1 MLRGMRKQMKSICTD
16 PVDQKKAIKI
26 YGCTS
31 ETSMRAWNE
40 CFHSANRQFMFAAV
54 NSTDRQLFPDLCCM
68 YPRIEKCV
76 VTQMK
81 PKTSCKSDSN
91 LDIAGFYRATV
102 EISIKDTLDLACANF
117 ATEEQCNKVNP
128 QGVKALTEAGESNY
142 KVPEPFYLY
151 PLLKVLG
158 RLADSR

>member
-1 MLRGMRKQMKSICTD
+1 MSG
-16 PVDQKKAIKI
+16 VEAIKI
-26 YGCTS
+26 YSCTS
-31 ETSMRAWNE
+31 EASKKAWNG

-81 PKTSCKSDSN
+81 PKPSCKSESD

-102 EISIKDTLDLACANF
+102 EISIKDTLDLACGNF
-117 ATEEQCNKVNP
+117 ATEEQCEKVNP
-128 QGVKALTEAGESNY
+128 SGVKALTDAGESNVQ
-142 KVPEPFYLY
+142 VPEPFYLY
-151 PLLKVLG
+151 PLLKVLS
-158 RLADSR
+158 RLADTR